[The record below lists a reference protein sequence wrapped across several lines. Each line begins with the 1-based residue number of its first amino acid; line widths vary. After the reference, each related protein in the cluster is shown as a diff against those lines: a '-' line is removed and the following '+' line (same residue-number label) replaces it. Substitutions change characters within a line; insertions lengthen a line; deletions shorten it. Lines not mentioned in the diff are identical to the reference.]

1 MPAPLP
7 NSIRMLIIDA
17 YEAGETQ
24 DEIAETY
31 RITQS
36 TVSRLIKQYREEG
49 HIFPKKPPG
58 KTPAIT
64 QEDYPIVISIVT
76 EHKDITL
83 KQLAVTIAEKLGQP
97 ILSEPTICRL
107 LAKLNFTLK
116 KV

>member
-1 MPAPLP
+1 MPAPLS
-7 NSIRMLIIDA
+7 NSIRMLIIDS
-17 YEAGETQ
+17 YEEGETQ

-36 TVSRLIKQYREEG
+36 TVSRLIKQYHEKG

-58 KTPAIT
+58 KSPIIR
-64 QEDYPIVISIVT
+64 QEDYPVVIGIVT
-76 EHKDITL
+76 ENNDMTL
-83 KQLAVTIAEKLGQP
+83 KQLAATIAEKLGKP

-107 LAKLNFTLK
+107 LAKLNFNLK

>member
-1 MPAPLP
+1 MPVPLP
-7 NSIRMLIIDA
+7 NSIRMLVIDS
-17 YEAGETQ
+17 YEEGDTQ

-36 TVSRLIKQYREEG
+36 TVSRLIKQYREQG

-58 KTPAIT
+58 KSPTIS
-64 QEDYPIVISIVT
+64 QEDYPVVISIVT

-83 KQLAVTIAEKLGQP
+83 KQLAEDIAKKLGNP
-97 ILSEPTICRL
+97 VLSEPTICRL
-107 LAKLNFTLK
+107 LAKLNFNLK